1 MHTHVKL
8 TLRTPPDLPVEA
20 QSLIPENVVGKGRA
34 DIGALPL
41 LLGNRP
47 ATVADFF
54 DVAVLPADPDHP
66 GDGRT
71 EEPQEGVT
79 LHLCGDLSRF
89 KHIGERMASGRVVV
103 DGSVGF
109 HAGAFMAGG
118 ALTVS
123 GEAGDYLGAHMSGG
137 RITIRGSAGHF
148 VGAAYRG
155 YVFGMTG
162 GAICIHGDA
171 GHMVGARLRRGL
183 VAVCGNCGDLAAY
196 GMRAGTVLI
205 GGKSQVRAGANMV
218 RGTVILL
225 TPPEAIMPTFRY
237 NCAYCPGF
245 WPILHASLAEVG
257 LDLAGVSPQAVFES
271 YGGDINGGGKGEILI
286 CRSAN

>member
-8 TLRTPPDLPVEA
+8 TLRTPPDLPVDA
-20 QSLIPENVVGKGRA
+20 QSLIPESFVGKDQA

-41 LLGNRP
+41 LLGNRSV
-47 ATVADFF
+47 TVADFF
-54 DVAVLPADPDHP
+54 DVAILPADP

-71 EEPQEGVT
+71 EEAREGGT

-89 KHIGERMASGRVVV
+89 KHIGEEMACGRVVV
-103 DGSVGF
+103 DGPVGS
-109 HAGAFMAGG
+109 HAGAFMTGG
-118 ALTVS
+118 ALDVN

-137 RITIRGSAGHF
+137 RITVRGSAGHF
-148 VGAAYRG
+148 AGAAYRG

-162 GAICIHGDA
+162 GSICIHGDA

-183 VAVCGNCGDLAAY
+183 VAVGGSCGDLAAY

-205 GGKSQVRAGANMV
+205 GGKSRVRAGANMV

-245 WPILHASLAEVG
+245 WPILHASLAGLG
-257 LDLAGVSPQAVFES
+257 LDFPGVSPQAVFES
-271 YGGDINGGGKGEILI
+271 YSGDINEGGRGEILL
-286 CRSAN
+286 CRNAN

>member
-1 MHTHVKL
+1 MHTHVQL

-20 QSLIPENVVGKGRA
+20 QALIPENVAGKGQA
-34 DIGALPL
+34 GIEALPL

-54 DVAVLPADPDHP
+54 DVAVLADGP
-66 GDGRT
+66 GDGQAT
-71 EEPQEGVT
+71 QPGEAVT
-79 LHLCGDLSRF
+79 LQLRGDLSRF
-89 KHIGERMASGRVVV
+89 KHIGERMAAGHVVA
-103 DGSVGF
+103 DGPVGF

-118 ALTVS
+118 SLTIN

-137 RITIRGSAGHF
+137 RITVRGSAGHY

-162 GAICIHGDA
+162 GAICIHGNA
-171 GHMVGARLRRGL
+171 GHMAGARLRRGL
-183 VAVCGNCGDLAAY
+183 VAVGGNCGDLAGY
-196 GMRAGTVLI
+196 GMRAGTVVI
-205 GGKSQVRAGANMV
+205 GGTASVRAGANMV
-218 RGTVILL
+218 RGTVVLL
-225 TPPEAIMPTFRY
+225 APPEAIMPTFRY

-245 WPILHASLAEVG
+245 WPILHASLTGAG
-257 LDLAGVSPQAVFES
+257 LDFPGVGPQAVFES
-271 YGGDINGGGKGEILI
+271 YGGDINEGGRGEILV

>member
-1 MHTHVKL
+1 MHTQVKL

-20 QSLIPENVVGKGRA
+20 QSLIPENFAGKDQA

-47 ATVADFF
+47 AVVADFF
-54 DVAVLPADPDHP
+54 DVAILPADP
-66 GDGRT
+66 GDGPT
-71 EEPQEGVT
+71 EEPQEGMT
-79 LHLCGDLSRF
+79 LHLRGDLSRF
-89 KHIGERMASGRVVV
+89 KHIGERMACGRVVV

-109 HAGAFMAGG
+109 HAGAYMAGG
-118 ALTVS
+118 ALTVN

-137 RITIRGSAGHF
+137 RITVRGSAGHF

-155 YVFGMTG
+155 YAFGMTG

-183 VAVCGNCGDLAAY
+183 VAVGGNCGDLAAY

-225 TPPEAIMPTFRY
+225 GPPEEIMPTFRY

-245 WPILHASLAEVG
+245 WPILQASLAEAG
-257 LDLAGVSPQAVFES
+257 LDFPGVSPQAVFES
-271 YGGDINGGGKGEILI
+271 YGGDINEGGRGEILI